1 MPESGGASHWVRV
14 EKLYQG
20 RFENV
25 RHDGGLPIDVKPTGV
40 LALPRTWLALA
51 RHGAT
56 QGVDH
61 DGVLRQ
67 IAEEAGWSGRY
78 AFLIVIS
85 AAISLLG
92 LLMPSVA
99 VLIGAMLLSPLMMPI
114 IGLGFGIAT
123 LDFHEIRRAA
133 TALLLG
139 AVIAVTLSV
148 ALILLSP
155 VQTITSEIAGRTQP
169 TLFDLLVALL
179 SAIAGGYALIRG
191 RGGTV
196 VGVAIAIALMP
207 PLVVVGFGI
216 ATWNWVV
223 FSGALLL
230 FLTNAITI
238 ALTAALVARCYGFG
252 SHLSPHHTGLQLV
265 LFAVAIGVL
274 SIPLGAGLRRIAFE
288 AVAQRQV
295 RDALGEDFPAGARL
309 SQVEIDH
316 GVTPV
321 RVRAVMLTP
330 RIEPDADRKL
340 AADLRRRLAR
350 PVDVHIDQVRISPET
365 GAVEAAQ
372 IARAGN
378 GDALLAARARDR
390 AIADVALIA
399 GVPATSVIV
408 DGAARTIRA
417 TAAPLPGLGIA
428 GYRDLERRADAAV
441 PDWHMT
447 LAPPG
452 DVALPDIAIKAG
464 VIDDAALDQAEWVS
478 IRLARTLDVSGGTLR
493 QRTAVAEGIAARG
506 GRAAVGS
513 AGGRL
518 RLEWALLGEAADA
531 GSTSGGP

>member
-1 MPESGGASHWVRV
+1 MGVPREAVPWPVPD
-14 EKLYQG
+14 LC
-20 RFENV
+20 
-25 RHDGGLPIDVKPTGV
+25 HDGACPIPLTLSPL
-40 LALPRTWLALA
+40 LAALRRWLALA
-51 RHGAT
+51 T
-56 QGVDH
+56 DGVDH

-67 IAEEAGWSGRY
+67 IAEESGWSGRY

-123 LDFHEIRRAA
+123 FDFHEIRRAA
-133 TALLLG
+133 TALVLG
-139 AVIAVTLSV
+139 AVIAVALSV
-148 ALILLSP
+148 GLILLSP

-252 SHLSPHHTGLQLV
+252 SHLSPHHTGWQVV

-274 SIPLGAGLRRIAFE
+274 SVPLGAGLRRIAFE

-295 RDALGEDFPAGARL
+295 RDALTEDFPAGARL

-316 GVTPV
+316 GRDPV

-330 RIEPDADRKL
+330 RIAVGADRKL
-340 AADLRRRLAR
+340 AADLRARLGR
-350 PVDVHIDQVRISPET
+350 PVDVHVDQVRISPET

-372 IARAGN
+372 IARAGT
-378 GDALLAARARDR
+378 GTALIAARARDQ
-390 AIADVALIA
+390 AVAAVALIA
-399 GVPATSVIV
+399 GVPPAAVTVDEAT
-408 DGAARTIRA
+408 RTLRA
-417 TAAPLPGLGIA
+417 GIAPLTGVGIA
-428 GYRDLERRADAAV
+428 GYRDLERRAAAGV
-441 PDWHMT
+441 ADWHAI
-447 LAPPG
+447 LRPPAE
-452 DVALPDIAIKAG
+452 VALPTLAITAG
-464 VIDDAALDQAEWVS
+464 VIDDAALAQAGWAAA
-478 IRLARTLDVSGGTLR
+478 RLDRALTVDGGTLR
-493 QRTAVAEGIAARG
+493 QRTAVADGIVARG
-506 GRAAVGS
+506 GRAVVGR

-518 RLEWALLGEAADA
+518 RLAWVPAADPA
-531 GSTSGGP
+531 GTPAASDQAPPRR

>member
-1 MPESGGASHWVRV
+1 MA
-14 EKLYQG
+14 K
-20 RFENV
+20 
-25 RHDGGLPIDVKPTGV
+25 IT
-40 LALPRTWLALA
+40 A
-51 RHGAT
+51 
-56 QGVDH
+56 GVDH
-61 DGVLRQ
+61 DGVLRH

-133 TALLLG
+133 TALILG
-139 AVIAVTLSV
+139 ASIAVGLSV
-148 ALILLSP
+148 VLILLSP

-252 SHLSPHHTGLQLV
+252 SHLSPRHTGWQLV
-265 LFAVAIGVL
+265 LFAVAIGML

-295 RDALGEDFPAGARL
+295 RDALGADFPSGARL

-316 GVTPV
+316 NANPV

-330 RIEPDADRKL
+330 RIEPGADRKL
-340 AADLRRRLAR
+340 AVDLRQRLAR
-350 PVDVHIDQVRISPET
+350 SVDVHVDQIRIAPET

-378 GDALLAARARDR
+378 GDALRAAREHDR
-390 AIADVALIA
+390 AVADVALIA
-399 GVPATSVIV
+399 GVPAASVRS
-408 DGAARTIRA
+408 DEAGRTMRTA
-417 TAAPLPGLGIA
+417 AAPLAGLGIA
-428 GYRDLERRADAAV
+428 GYRELERRADAVVA
-441 PDWHMT
+441 DWHVV
-447 LAPPG
+447 LDPPG
-452 DVALPDIAIKAG
+452 SVALPDIAILSG
-464 VIDDAALDQAEWVS
+464 VIDDQALGDAAWVS
-478 IRLARTLDVSGGTLR
+478 ARLGRSLMVLGGSIR
-493 QRTAVAEGIAARG
+493 QRSAIARGIVARG
-506 GRAAVGS
+506 GKAEPGG

-518 RLEWALLGEAADA
+518 RLTWSADA
-531 GSTSGGP
+531 EMAPRSGQRAP

>member
-1 MPESGGASHWVRV
+1 M
-14 EKLYQG
+14 
-20 RFENV
+20 
-25 RHDGGLPIDVKPTGV
+25 
-40 LALPRTWLALA
+40 
-51 RHGAT
+51 AT
-56 QGVDH
+56 DGVDH
-61 DGVLRQ
+61 DGVRRQ
-67 IAEEAGWSGRY
+67 IAEESGWSGRY
-78 AFLIVIS
+78 AFLIVVS
-85 AAISLLG
+85 AAISLFG

-123 LDFHEIRRAA
+123 LDFPEIRRAA
-133 TALLLG
+133 TALILG
-139 AVIAVTLSV
+139 ATTAVALSV
-148 ALILLSP
+148 VLILLSP

-252 SHLSPHHTGLQLV
+252 SHLSPHHTGWQLV
-265 LFAVAIGVL
+265 LFAVAVGLL

-295 RDALGEDFPAGARL
+295 RDALDDDFPVGARL

-316 GVTPV
+316 VADPV

-330 RIEPDADRKL
+330 RIEPGADRKL

-350 PVDVHIDQVRISPET
+350 PVDVHVDQVHISPET

-378 GDALLAARARDR
+378 GDALRAAHDRDR

-399 GVPATSVIV
+399 GVPVAGVRADAS
-408 DGAARTIRA
+408 DRTIRA
-417 TAAPLPGLGIA
+417 GAAPLTGLGIA

-441 PDWHMT
+441 ADWHVLLT
-447 LAPPG
+447 PPG
-452 DVALPDIAIKAG
+452 DTALPAIPITAG
-464 VIDDAALDQAEWVS
+464 VIDDTALADAGWAS
-478 IRLARTLDVSGGTLR
+478 ARLARTIAVRGGSLR
-493 QRTAVAEGIAARG
+493 QRTAVADGIIARQ
-506 GRAAVGS
+506 GRAEPNR

-518 RLEWALLGEAADA
+518 RLDWSDEGETPAF
-531 GSTSGGP
+531 GPERRRP

>member
-1 MPESGGASHWVRV
+1 M
-14 EKLYQG
+14 
-20 RFENV
+20 
-25 RHDGGLPIDVKPTGV
+25 
-40 LALPRTWLALA
+40 LALPRSWLAM
-51 RHGAT
+51 AT
-56 QGVDH
+56 RGVDH
-61 DGVLRQ
+61 DGVRRQ
-67 IAEEAGWSGRY
+67 IAEESGWSGRY

-123 LDFHEIRRAA
+123 LDFPEIRRAA
-133 TALLLG
+133 TALILG
-139 AVIAVTLSV
+139 AAIAVGLSV

-252 SHLSPHHTGLQLV
+252 SHLSPHHTGWQLI
-265 LFAVAIGVL
+265 LFAVAVGLL
-274 SIPLGAGLRRIAFE
+274 SVPLGAGLRRIAFE

-295 RDALGEDFPAGARL
+295 RDALSDDFPVGARL

-316 GVTPV
+316 VANPV

-330 RIEPDADRKL
+330 RIEPGADRKL
-340 AADLRRRLAR
+340 ADDLRRRLAR
-350 PVDVHIDQVRISPET
+350 PVDVHVDQVHISPET

-378 GDALLAARARDR
+378 DDALRAARELDR
-390 AIADVALIA
+390 AVADVALIA
-399 GVPATSVIV
+399 GTPVTAVRSDVSN
-408 DGAARTIRA
+408 RTIRA
-417 TAAPLPGLGIA
+417 DAAPLAGLGIR
-428 GYRDLERRADAAV
+428 GYRDLERRADDAV
-441 PDWHMT
+441 AGWHV
-447 LAPPG
+447 LLVPPG
-452 DVALPDIAIKAG
+452 DIALPAIPILAG
-464 VIDDAALDQAEWVS
+464 VIDDRALAEAGWAS
-478 IRLARTLDVSGGTLR
+478 ARLGRILEVRGASLR
-493 QRTAVAEGIAARG
+493 QRVTVADGIVARG
-506 GRAAVGS
+506 GRAEPGR

-518 RLEWALLGEAADA
+518 RLVWSSDQKTPDS
-531 GSTSGGP
+531 GSGQRRP

>member
-1 MPESGGASHWVRV
+1 M
-14 EKLYQG
+14 
-20 RFENV
+20 
-25 RHDGGLPIDVKPTGV
+25 
-40 LALPRTWLALA
+40 
-51 RHGAT
+51 AT
-56 QGVDH
+56 EGVDH
-61 DGVLRQ
+61 DGIQRQ
-67 IAEEAGWSGRY
+67 IAEESGWSGRY
-78 AFLIVIS
+78 AFLIIIS

-114 IGLGFGIAT
+114 MGLGFGIAT
-123 LDFHEIRRAA
+123 LDFPEIRRAA
-133 TALLLG
+133 TALIVG
-139 AVIAVTLSV
+139 ATIAVALSV
-148 ALILLSP
+148 VLIRLSP

-223 FSGALLL
+223 FSGAMLL

-252 SHLSPHHTGLQLV
+252 SHLSPRHTGWQLV
-265 LFAVAIGVL
+265 LFAVAIGLL

-295 RDALGEDFPAGARL
+295 RDALLEDFPAGARL
-309 SQVEIDH
+309 SQIEINH
-316 GVTPV
+316 SANPV

-330 RIEPDADRKL
+330 RIEPAADRKL

-350 PVDVHIDQVRISPET
+350 PVDVHVDQVRISSET
-365 GAVEAAQ
+365 GSVEAAQ

-378 GDALLAARARDR
+378 SEALRAVHELDR

-399 GVPATSVIV
+399 GVPIAAVRV
-408 DGAARTIRA
+408 DASDRTIRA
-417 TAAPLPGLGIA
+417 DAAPLTGLGIR
-428 GYRDLERRADAAV
+428 GYRDLERRADTAV
-441 PDWHMT
+441 ADWHVLLT
-447 LAPPG
+447 PPG
-452 DVALPDIAIKAG
+452 DVALPEIPIASG
-464 VIDDAALDQAEWVS
+464 VIDDEALSEAGWAS
-478 IRLARTLDVSGGTLR
+478 ARLGRTIAVRGGSLR
-493 QRTAVAEGIAARG
+493 RRTAVADGIVARR
-506 GRAAVGS
+506 GRAEPGR

-518 RLEWALLGEAADA
+518 RLEWSMERETPDP
-531 GSTSGGP
+531 GSGRGV

>member
-1 MPESGGASHWVRV
+1 M
-14 EKLYQG
+14 
-20 RFENV
+20 
-25 RHDGGLPIDVKPTGV
+25 
-40 LALPRTWLALA
+40 
-51 RHGAT
+51 AT
-56 QGVDH
+56 EGVDH

-123 LDFHEIRRAA
+123 LDFHDIRRAA
-133 TALLLG
+133 TALVLG
-139 AVIAVTLSV
+139 AVTAVTLSV
-148 ALILLSP
+148 VLIRLSP

-252 SHLSPHHTGLQLV
+252 SHLSPRHTGWQLV

-295 RDALGEDFPAGARL
+295 RDALDADFPPGARL

-316 GVTPV
+316 GADPV

-330 RIEPDADRKL
+330 RIEPGADRKL
-340 AADLRRRLAR
+340 AADLRARLGR

-372 IARAGN
+372 IARAGKS
-378 GDALLAARARDR
+378 DALIATRARDR

-399 GVPATSVIV
+399 GVPATAVALDPSGH
-408 DGAARTIRA
+408 DIRA

-428 GYRDLERRADAAV
+428 GYRDLERRAAAAAADWRVRLV
-441 PDWHMT
+441 PP
-447 LAPPG
+447 A
-452 DVALPDIAIKAG
+452 DVALPGVTIDAG
-464 VIDDAALDQAEWVS
+464 VIDDAALDAAAWVS
-478 IRLARTLDVSGGTLR
+478 TRRGQPLTVNGGTLR
-493 QRTAVAEGIAARG
+493 QRTAIAEGIVARG
-506 GRAAVGS
+506 GQAAPGTP
-513 AGGRL
+513 GGRL
-518 RLEWALLGEAADA
+518 RLAWPATNRETPPRNGE
-531 GSTSGGP
+531 GGTTSGRGESANADPAASAPG

>member
-1 MPESGGASHWVRV
+1 M
-14 EKLYQG
+14 
-20 RFENV
+20 
-25 RHDGGLPIDVKPTGV
+25 
-40 LALPRTWLALA
+40 
-51 RHGAT
+51 
-56 QGVDH
+56 
-61 DGVLRQ
+61 
-67 IAEEAGWSGRY
+67 
-78 AFLIVIS
+78 
-85 AAISLLG
+85 
-92 LLMPSVA
+92 
-99 VLIGAMLLSPLMMPI
+99 
-114 IGLGFGIAT
+114 
-123 LDFHEIRRAA
+123 
-133 TALLLG
+133 LG
-139 AVIAVTLSV
+139 AVIAVSLSV
-148 ALILLSP
+148 VLILMSP

-207 PLVVVGFGI
+207 PLV
-216 ATWNWVV
+216 
-223 FSGALLL
+223 
-230 FLTNAITI
+230 
-238 ALTAALVARCYGFG
+238 ARCYGFG
-252 SHLSPHHTGLQLV
+252 SHLSPHHTGVQLV

-316 GVTPV
+316 GATPV

-330 RIEPDADRKL
+330 RIEPNADRKL

-378 GDALLAARARDR
+378 GDALLAARTRDR

-399 GVPATSVIV
+399 GVPAGSATV
-408 DGAARTIRA
+408 DGASRTISA

-441 PDWHMT
+441 PDWHVT

-464 VIDDAALDQAEWVS
+464 VIDDAALDQAQWVS
-478 IRLARTLDVSGGTLR
+478 ARLARTLDVSGGTLR
-493 QRTAVAEGIAARG
+493 QRTAVAEGIGARG
-506 GRAAVGS
+506 GKPAVGR

-518 RLEWALLGEAADA
+518 RLEWARDSEVPDV
-531 GSTSGGP
+531 GSSPGTR

>member
-1 MPESGGASHWVRV
+1 MA
-14 EKLYQG
+14 K
-20 RFENV
+20 
-25 RHDGGLPIDVKPTGV
+25 
-40 LALPRTWLALA
+40 
-51 RHGAT
+51 AT
-56 QGVDH
+56 DGVDH
-61 DGVLRQ
+61 DGVLKQ
-67 IAEEAGWSGRY
+67 ITEEAGWSGRY

-133 TALLLG
+133 TALTLG
-139 AVIAVTLSV
+139 ATIAVALSV
-148 ALILLSP
+148 VLILLSP
-155 VQTITSEIAGRTQP
+155 VQTITREIAGRTQP

-216 ATWNWVV
+216 ATWNRVV

-252 SHLSPHHTGLQLV
+252 SHLSPRHTGWQFV
-265 LFAVAIGVL
+265 LFVVGIGVL
-274 SIPLGAGLRRIAFE
+274 SIPLGAGLHRIAFE

-295 RDALGEDFPAGARL
+295 RDALGEDFPPGARL

-316 GVTPV
+316 GATPV

-330 RIEPDADRKL
+330 RIEPGADRKL
-340 AADLRRRLAR
+340 AADLRRRLSR
-350 PVDVHIDQVRISPET
+350 PVDVHVDQVRISPET

-378 GDALLAARARDR
+378 GDALRAARERDR
-390 AIADVALIA
+390 AMADVALIA
-399 GVPATSVIV
+399 GTPVSSVQL
-408 DGAARTIRA
+408 DAAGRTIRA
-417 TAAPLPGLGIA
+417 TAAPLTDLGIA

-441 PDWHMT
+441 ADWHVV
-447 LAPPG
+447 LDPPG
-452 DVALPDIAIKAG
+452 DVALPDVAIRSG
-464 VIDDAALDQAEWVS
+464 VIDDRALGDAGWVS
-478 IRLARTLDVSGGTLR
+478 ARLARTLDVSGGTLR
-493 QRTAVAEGIAARG
+493 QRTAIAQAIVDRG
-506 GRAAVGS
+506 GRADPGRP
-513 AGGRL
+513 GGRL
-518 RLEWALLGEAADA
+518 RLTWSTDADQPA
-531 GSTSGGP
+531 PGSGNPRL